1 MKNTY
6 IKSPLNYVGGKYKL
20 LPQIIPLFP
29 DDIDTFV
36 DLFGGG
42 FNVGINVNAKNIVYN
57 DVEPHVVEL
66 LHGLYK
72 SNYDDVH
79 ATICQIIDEYG
90 LSRSDVHGY
99 EFYGCE
105 SNNGLGQYNKEKYY
119 KLRADYNQ
127 NPTWIKFYT
136 LITCAF
142 SNQIRFNSK
151 GESLICRMASVTTT
165 NPYSQNC
172 KYLWKQCTKRILR
185 LVIAIFAI

>member
-1 MKNTY
+1 MAIVRRNIHAAGHRGKEKAQNNLKNTY

-57 DVEPHVVEL
+57 DAESHVVEL
-66 LHGLYK
+66 LRGLYK

-105 SNNGLGQYNKEKYY
+105 SNSGLGQYNKKNIITCE
-119 KLRADYNQ
+119 
-127 NPTWIKFYT
+127 
-136 LITCAF
+136 LITIKNLHGLNF
-142 SNQIRFNSK
+142 T
-151 GESLICRMASVTTT
+151 L
-165 NPYSQNC
+165 
-172 KYLWKQCTKRILR
+172 
-185 LVIAIFAI
+185 